1 MARLLGSGSVL
12 ISSLLNSKDDEVT
25 CGRVDVDGDLVGS
38 RGLPVEESGD
48 DERLCEN
55 VLGAVG
61 ADDRD
66 LTWPRGRREADV
78 GPRGG
83 A

>member
-1 MARLLGSGSVL
+1 
-12 ISSLLNSKDDEVT
+12 
-25 CGRVDVDGDLVGS
+25 
-38 RGLPVEESGD
+38 LPVEESGD

-66 LTWPRGRREADV
+66 LTWPRGRRMLGLEAV
-78 GPRGG
+78 RETSL
-83 A
+83 